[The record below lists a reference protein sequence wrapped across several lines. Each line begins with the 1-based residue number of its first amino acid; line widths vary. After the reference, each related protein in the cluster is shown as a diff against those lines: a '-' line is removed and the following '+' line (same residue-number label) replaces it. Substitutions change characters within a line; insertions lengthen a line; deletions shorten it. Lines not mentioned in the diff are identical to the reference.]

1 MSNFLLTNRHA
12 ETDTEND
19 HADDQCQ
26 LPNFENLN
34 KSVFTRGW
42 FTLAAFAFRVQFD
55 EDDQVV
61 HAGVVVWVHERFVER
76 AS

>member
-1 MSNFLLTNRHA
+1 MCGQEIFTAAHKP
-12 ETDTEND
+12 
-19 HADDQCQ
+19 Q
-26 LPNFENLN
+26 LHPTAFYSAISEVLHR
-34 KSVFTRGW
+34 RGW

>member
-1 MSNFLLTNRHA
+1 VPTSH
-12 ETDTEND
+12 
-19 HADDQCQ
+19 
-26 LPNFENLN
+26 FENLN
-34 KSVFTRGW
+34 ISVFIRGW
-42 FTLAAFAFRVQFD
+42 FTLGAFAFKVQFD